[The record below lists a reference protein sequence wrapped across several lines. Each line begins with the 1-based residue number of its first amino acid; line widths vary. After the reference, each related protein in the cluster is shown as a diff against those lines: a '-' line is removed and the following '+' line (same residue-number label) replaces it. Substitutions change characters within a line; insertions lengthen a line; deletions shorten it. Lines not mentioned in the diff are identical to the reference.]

1 MDWQQE
7 QWRERPRA
15 HVQTGGRK
23 APMEKTQKL
32 VPSQEK
38 ETKWHLGTC
47 LGAAGEGAEVAP
59 MENA

>member
-23 APMEKTQKL
+23 ARMEKTQKL
-32 VPSQEK
+32 VPSEEK
-38 ETKWHLGTC
+38 EAKWHPGTC
-47 LGAAGEGAEVAP
+47 LGAAGESAEVALL
-59 MENA
+59 ED